1 MKGNKLLIVGL
12 GCLLSAV
19 LIWIVLKTLR
29 ASMIV
34 EFGIVTTN
42 TIRTVLLGGFVAA
55 GLVATFIGLYLLVTD
70 TIKNSSEDRLRKSNL
85 AYRAKTSGPK
95 EVREQLM
102 ILKGVRP
109 RLSQKIN
116 ECLEQLDDMASQ
128 FARFDQL
135 IKINDAE
142 AVKGSMVGL
151 KEIEGTLCTNFKFII
166 SSVIATDDDETPET
180 NAFYDKSAD
189 RIDEVLAAN
198 SRVLGKGNEL
208 LQEIAANVSQP
219 EAGGDTILSDAWID
233 SIRSQKQARMEET
246 K

>member
-1 MKGNKLLIVGL
+1 MKGTKLLIVGA
-12 GCLLSAV
+12 GCLISAV
-19 LIWIVLKTLR
+19 IIWILLKALR
-29 ASMIV
+29 TSMIV
-34 EFGIVTTN
+34 EFGIVATN
-42 TIRTVLLGGFVAA
+42 AVRTVLLGVFVAA
-55 GLVATFIGLYLLVTD
+55 GLVAVAIGLYQRVTD
-70 TIKNSSEDRLRKSNL
+70 TIKNSSEDRIRKSNL
-85 AYRAKTSGPK
+85 AYRAKTSGVK
-95 EVREQLM
+95 EIREQLM
-102 ILKGVRP
+102 ILKSARP
-109 RLSQKIN
+109 RLSGKIGKG
-116 ECLEQLDDMASQ
+116 LDQLDDMASQ

-142 AVKGSMVGL
+142 AVKGAMVGL
-151 KEIEGTLCTNFKFII
+151 KEIEGTLCTNLNFII

-219 EAGGDTILSDAWID
+219 EAGGDTTLSDAWID
-233 SIRSQKQARMEET
+233 SIRSQKQTRMEEP